1 MFDKEE
7 TILENDLQKLIDG
20 CLAGERSCQRELY
33 DLYSPRM
40 LALCLRYADNH
51 EEAEEILQ
59 DGFLQMFRNIKQ
71 YGQHGTFEGWVRK
84 IMINCALMRYRAKAR
99 ISRVISLNETQD
111 HLAISDNFVDRLGE
125 KELILL
131 VQKLPPACRLV
142 FNLYVFEGMKHKEI
156 ARLLSI
162 SEGTSK
168 SNLSD
173 ARVILKKALTENYKV
188 AK

>member
-1 MFDKEE
+1 MFDKAE
-7 TILENDLQKLIDG
+7 TILKQDLEKLIDG
-20 CLAGERSCQRELY
+20 CLAGDRSCQKKLY
-33 DLYSPRM
+33 DLYSERM
-40 LALCLRYADNH
+40 LGLCLRYSNNR

-71 YGQHGTFEGWVRK
+71 YRQHGAFEGWVRK
-84 IMINCALMRYRAKAR
+84 IMINCALMRYRAKTGL
-99 ISRVISLNETQD
+99 SRVIPLHDARD
-111 HLAISDNFVDRLGE
+111 HLAMSDDFVDRLGE
-125 KELILL
+125 RELVTL
-131 VQKLPPACRLV
+131 VQQLPPGYRMV

-156 ARLLSI
+156 AVMLGI

-173 ARVILKKALTENYKV
+173 ARGILRKALSENCKV